1 MPGPVVHNII
11 AEQLPKAFARHGQQQ
26 ETQQLSGVLR
36 NNRREMTYGSQG
48 PDPFFFNPSDLV
60 GKDVAKRM
68 LEWWT
73 DITSVQQRLHQLF
86 APVRRVKNDLA
97 QRLNQGVNTLTANCQ
112 PCQRIKDLI
121 VRLRALSKL
130 ITTLVK
136 KFIKKYVTTKGDIFG
151 LYVSPKQTCD
161 THHRDW
167 WWFDTLHYRKTGDFT
182 ANLLDIARGK
192 RPGATGQGRKNR
204 LLSYAVG
211 YLSHFA
217 ADVVGHAYVNAMVGG
232 PYRHHAQRHTTMEK
246 FMDVWAYDHYYDN
259 PSSYGHSLKSLNN
272 NYSNRFYESSEVIN
286 SGMHKNQQFTAGR
299 NPPQA
304 SQRNPNPL
312 FQSSQQGNT
321 ASWTLKLPE
330 EISLNFAEA
339 VNGTYD
345 EDQYGTFDPAEADIS
360 YRFWYLFFQ
369 MSTGT
374 DRVRHPSDL
383 PGNQPLNRTI
393 QQEWNRFKQWAKN
406 QFNNV
411 NFGGGGGGNCQGFWS
426 CLAAAAGSAWNF
438 LKNLGKAI
446 ASGVKVLLALG
457 QWIVNNLLSLP
468 IEFLMWAT
476 QRLYEKAYVAYK
488 NLLLTVGATGFGYV
502 YSDQVRNTPQIQ
514 NMLDPTAQDH
524 FNNTVRDL
532 IVKPGRDDTGYPR
545 KRLRTGPNWDKKVQG
560 VMQGLENE
568 AHLVVPFSSTE
579 TPRTVPGPDSYGLNT
594 PDEFIDNP
602 GLNLD
607 PSAIPRTPQNRSDT
621 RQLAFGPPRNPDDFR
636 AKSVSSGRGMY
647 AKPLLGD
654 AVRLTVQLF
663 DDYVSRD
670 LKGRIPNLNMSG
682 DRGLGYPTW
691 ANTTGS
697 YNADSPKDD
706 DEDLDRSTRR
716 QNDPL
721 QVEGCEWPSQQNWF
735 RWTGTKN
742 YKRYAWLEEPIDPVF
757 EPDTSNERR
766 Y

>member
-1 MPGPVVHNII
+1 M
-11 AEQLPKAFARHGQQQ
+11 AR
-26 ETQQLSGVLR
+26 VLR

-68 LEWWT
+68 LSWWT
-73 DITSVQQRLHQLF
+73 DITSVQQRLHAMF
-86 APVRRVKNDLA
+86 EPFRKAKTELA
-97 QRLNQGVNTLTANCQ
+97 QQLNQGANTLAANCD
-112 PCQRIKDLI
+112 PCRRIKNIIL
-121 VRLRALSKL
+121 RLRALTKL

-182 ANLLDIARGK
+182 ANLLDIGRGE
-192 RPGATGQGRKNR
+192 RPGARGQGQKDR
-204 LLSYAVG
+204 LLSYAIG

-246 FMDVWAYDHYYDN
+246 FMDVWSYNEYYDS

-272 NYSNRFYESSEVIN
+272 NLGNRFYEAPEVIN

-299 NPPQA
+299 NPPKAHQ
-304 SQRNPNPL
+304 QKPNQL
-312 FQSSQQGNT
+312 FQASQQGNT

-339 VNGTYD
+339 VNGTYNT
-345 EDQYGTFDPAEADIS
+345 DQFGTFDPAEADIS

-369 MSTGT
+369 MSTNT
-374 DRVRHPSDL
+374 DSVRHPSDL
-383 PGNQPLNRTI
+383 PGNQPLNKKI
-393 QQEWNRFKQWAKN
+393 QREWNRFKQWAKN

-411 NFGGGGGGNCQGFWS
+411 NFGGGGGGGSCNGVWS
-426 CLAAAAGSAWNF
+426 CLAAAAASAWNF
-438 LKNLGKAI
+438 IKNLGKAI
-446 ASGVKVLLALG
+446 ASGVKVILALG
-457 QWIVNNLLSLP
+457 QWLVNNLLSLP
-468 IEFLMWAT
+468 LEFLLWAT
-476 QRLYEKAYVAYK
+476 QKLYEKAYATYK
-488 NLLLTVGATGFGYV
+488 HLLLVVGATGFGYV
-502 YSDQVRNTPQIQ
+502 YTDQVTNTPQIQ
-514 NMLDPTAQDH
+514 NMIDPTAQDF

-532 IVKPGRDDTGYPR
+532 IVKPGRDDTGFPR
-545 KRLRTGPNWDKKVQG
+545 KRLRKGPNWDQKVQG

-568 AHLVVPFSSTE
+568 AHLVVPFSSVE
-579 TPRTVPGPDSYGLNT
+579 RPKTVPGPDSYGLNT

-607 PSAIPRTPQNRSDT
+607 PEAIPRTPENRSDT
-621 RQLAFGPPRNPDDFR
+621 TRLDFGPPSNPDDFR
-636 AKSVSSGRGMY
+636 AKSEPKGRGMY
-647 AKPLLGD
+647 TDPLLGD

-663 DDYVSRD
+663 DEYVGFD
-670 LKGRIPNLNMSG
+670 MQGRIPNLNMSG
-682 DRGLGYPTW
+682 DRGIGFPTW
-691 ANTTGS
+691 SNTTGS

-706 DEDLDRSTRR
+706 DEDLDRKARR

-735 RWTGTKN
+735 RWTGSKN
-742 YKRYAWLEEPIDPVF
+742 YKRYAWLKEPIQPVF
-757 EPDTSNERR
+757 EPDLSNERR